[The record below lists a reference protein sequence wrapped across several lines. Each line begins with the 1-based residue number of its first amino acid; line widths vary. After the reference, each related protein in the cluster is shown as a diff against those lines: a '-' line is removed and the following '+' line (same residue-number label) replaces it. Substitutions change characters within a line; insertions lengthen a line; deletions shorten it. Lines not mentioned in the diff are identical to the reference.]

1 MLSKPKIA
9 VIGAGWAGCAAAV
22 EATRLGQ
29 HVTLFEASRTLG
41 GRARRVEV
49 MHKGKLLALDNG
61 QHILIGAYAETLQL
75 MADVGVDIPRSL
87 LRLPLTLRFPDGSGL
102 ALPNLPAPFDAL
114 VGILAARGW
123 SWFDKLSLLKVAI
136 GWQLAGFQ
144 CDAQQSV
151 TALCKG
157 LTPGVMASLIEPLC
171 VSALNTPAERA
182 SGQVFLRVMQDSLFA
197 ANSAHGTHDVKGG
210 SNLLLPL
217 LDLSTLMPNASSAWL
232 QRHGGEVKLG
242 VRVQSIRHDQ
252 NRWYLATQTSEV
264 PDAQKESNT
273 FDAVILA
280 CPPTEAARLVQ
291 SSGLPC
297 NAWLAQTQALQHEAI
312 TTVYAIAPGARLN
325 QPMLALRSSSSHPA
339 QFVFDRGQ
347 LGGPPELLAFVISA
361 SVGDSATLSQRVA
374 AQAAD
379 QLGLKD
385 LQLLQTIV
393 EKRATFACTPGLQR
407 PGMQLAP
414 TLLACG
420 DYVDGPYPA
429 TLEGAVRSGL
439 AAARGISHAD
449 YDKGAWKP

>member
-1 MLSKPKIA
+1 MLSKLKIA
-9 VIGAGWAGCAAAV
+9 VVGAGWAGCAAAV
-22 EATRLGQ
+22 EATRLGH

-61 QHILIGAYAETLQL
+61 QHILIGAYTETLQL

-87 LRLPLTLRFPDGSGL
+87 LRLPFTLQFPDGSGL

-114 VGILAARGW
+114 AGILAAHGW
-123 SWFDKLSLLKVAI
+123 SWIDKLSLLKMAI
-136 GWQLAGFQ
+136 SWQLVGFK

-157 LTPGVMASLIEPLC
+157 LTSGVMTSLIEPLC
-171 VSALNTPAERA
+171 VSALNTPAKRA

-197 ANSAHGTHDVKGG
+197 AKGIKGG

-217 LDLSTLMPNASSAWL
+217 VDLSTLMPNASSAWL
-232 QRHGGEVKLG
+232 QRHGSEVKLG

-252 NRWYLATQTSEV
+252 NRWHVATQTSEV
-264 PDAQKESNT
+264 PEAEKASNT

-280 CPPTEAARLVQ
+280 CPPMQAARLVE
-291 SSGLPC
+291 GVNLAC
-297 NAWLAQTQALQHEAI
+297 DAWLAQTQALQHEAI
-312 TTVYAIAPGARLN
+312 TTVYAIAPGARLS
-325 QPMLALRSSSSHPA
+325 QPMLALRANASHPA

-347 LGGPPELLAFVISA
+347 LGGQPELLAFVISA
-361 SVGDSATLSQRVA
+361 SVGDSASLSQRVA

-407 PGMQLAP
+407 PAMQLTP
-414 TLLACG
+414 TLLACS
-420 DYVDGPYPA
+420 DYVEGPYPA

>member
-1 MLSKPKIA
+1 MKIA
-9 VIGAGWAGCAAAV
+9 IVGAGWAGCAAAV
-22 EATRLGQ
+22 EATRLGH

-102 ALPNLPAPFDAL
+102 ALPNLRAPFDAL
-114 VGILAARGW
+114 AGILAARGW
-123 SWFDKLSLLKVAI
+123 SWIDKLSLLKVAI

-197 ANSAHGTHDVKGG
+197 SRSIKGG

-217 LDLSTLMPNASSAWL
+217 VDLSTLMPNAASAWL
-232 QRHGGEVKLG
+232 QRHGSEVKLG

-252 NRWYLATQTSEV
+252 NRWHVVTQTSEV
-264 PDAQKESNT
+264 PEAQKASNT

-280 CPPTEAARLVQ
+280 CPPTQAARLVE
-291 SSGLPC
+291 GANLAC
-297 NAWLAQTQALQHEAI
+297 DVWLAQTQALQHEAI
-312 TTVYAIAPGARLN
+312 TTVYAIAPGAHLS

-385 LQLLQTIV
+385 VQLLQTIV

-420 DYVDGPYPA
+420 DYVEGPYPA
-429 TLEGAVRSGL
+429 TLEGAVRSAL
-439 AAARGISHAD
+439 AAARGIL
-449 YDKGAWKP
+449 PR

>member
-1 MLSKPKIA
+1 MLSKLKVAI
-9 VIGAGWAGCAAAV
+9 VGAGWAGCAAAV
-22 EATRLGQ
+22 EATRLGH

-41 GRARRVEV
+41 GRARRVDV

-87 LRLPLTLRFPDGSGL
+87 LRLPLTLQFPDGSGL
-102 ALPNLPAPFDAL
+102 TLPNLPAPFDAL
-114 VGILAARGW
+114 AGIFAARGW
-123 SWFDKLSLLKVAI
+123 SWLDKLSLLKVAI

-144 CDAQQSV
+144 CGEQQSV

-157 LTPGVMASLIEPLC
+157 LTQGVMASLIEPLC

-182 SGQVFLRVMQDSLFA
+182 SGPVFLRVMQDSLFA
-197 ANSAHGTHDVKGG
+197 GRGIKGG

-217 LDLSTLMPNASSAWL
+217 VDLSALMPNAASAWL
-232 QRHGGEVKLG
+232 QRHGSEVKLG

-252 NRWYLATQTSEV
+252 NRWHVATQTSEL
-264 PDAQKESNT
+264 PEAQKASNT

-280 CPPTEAARLVQ
+280 CPPTQAARLVK
-291 SSGLPC
+291 GANLTC
-297 NAWLAQTQALQHEAI
+297 DAWLTQTQALQHEAI
-312 TTVYAIAPGARLN
+312 TTVYAIAPGARLS

-361 SVGDSATLSQRVA
+361 SVGDSATLSKRVA

-407 PGMQLAP
+407 PGMQLAQG
-414 TLLACG
+414 LLACG
-420 DYVDGPYPA
+420 DYAEGPYPA

-439 AAARGISHAD
+439 AAARCASIVKSHFEIN
-449 YDKGAWKP
+449 

>member
-1 MLSKPKIA
+1 MKVAI
-9 VIGAGWAGCAAAV
+9 VGAGWAGCAAAV
-22 EATRLGQ
+22 EATRLGH

-87 LRLPLTLRFPDGSGL
+87 LRLPLTLQFPDGSGL

-114 VGILAARGW
+114 AGILAARGW
-123 SWFDKLSLLKVAI
+123 SWIDKLSLLKVAI

-151 TALCKG
+151 TTLCKG

-197 ANSAHGTHDVKGG
+197 ANGIKGG

-217 LDLSTLMPNASSAWL
+217 VDLSTLMPNASSAWL
-232 QRHGGEVKLG
+232 QRHGSEVKLG

-252 NRWYLATQTSEV
+252 NRWHVVTQTSEV
-264 PDAQKESNT
+264 LDPSNT

-280 CPPTEAARLVQ
+280 CPPTQAARLVE
-291 SSGLPC
+291 GANLAC
-297 NAWLAQTQALQHEAI
+297 DAWLAQTQALQHEAI
-312 TTVYAIAPGARLN
+312 TTVYAIAPGARLS

-379 QLGLKD
+379 QLGLED

-414 TLLACG
+414 GLLACG
-420 DYVDGPYPA
+420 DYVEGPYPA

-439 AAARGISHAD
+439 AAARGTRLVC
-449 YDKGAWKP
+449 GGMG